1 MLIIPNELPWW
12 LSGKESTCHC
22 RRYKFDPWVR
32 KIIWRRK
39 WQPTPVFLPGW
50 FPGQRS
56 LAGYSPWGHKELEV
70 TEHACT
76 YVPAFQTVADGNGFL
91 IYLLVS
97 ALVILLS
104 TAVRETVLKCCCCSV
119 SKLCLTLCNPMNC
132 STPGFPVLCYLL
144 KFAQT
149 HVRWLGDAIQPSY
162 PLSPSSFAFDLSQH
176 QDTFQSVGSSILW
189 WPKYW
194 SFSISPSNEYSG
206 LRSFTIDWFDLH
218 AVWGILKIE
227 SSPAPQVESI
237 SSSVLS
243 LLYGPTLTSVHDY
256 WKKP

>member
-1 MLIIPNELPWW
+1 
-12 LSGKESTCHC
+12 
-22 RRYKFDPWVR
+22 
-32 KIIWRRK
+32 
-39 WQPTPVFLPGW
+39 
-50 FPGQRS
+50 
-56 LAGYSPWGHKELEV
+56 
-70 TEHACT
+70 
-76 YVPAFQTVADGNGFL
+76 
-91 IYLLVS
+91 
-97 ALVILLS
+97 
-104 TAVRETVLKCCCCSV
+104 
-119 SKLCLTLCNPMNC
+119 MNC
-132 STPGFPVLCYLL
+132 NTPGFPVLCYLL

-149 HVRWLGDAIQPSY
+149 HVRWLGDSIQPSY

-176 QDTFQSVGSSILW
+176 QDTLQSVGSSILW

-243 LLYGPTLTSVHDY
+243 LLYGPTLTSIHGY
-256 WKKP
+256 WKNYSFDWASLMAQWQRTRLPVQETQVRSLGQWVPLEKEIATHSSILPREIP